1 MAREEKAAER
11 RKELA
16 TLLFCRSYLYYNDM
30 LTEKEAALIFKRI
43 RAFQDK
49 YKIAIS
55 AEQIDSVGINYWD

>member
-1 MAREEKAAER
+1 MTREEKAAER

-30 LTEKEAALIFKRI
+30 LTEKEAALILKRI